1 VIVNESGAV
10 GTYQLAVGHCPFF
23 VSPLSEGVP
32 RFFATLDDWPGFA
45 PNARTWPVVGVR
57 GSGHDYDLDVAPAP
71 RSQFGPFN
79 ACSDSIVGSQL
90 AGTGTRLV
98 TADFRKLPLRN
109 YTAHASLEGQPQT
122 SSAGYIEWD
131 GASDSILVNGPT
143 LVVAPP
149 PNNVLDAWKISLV
162 KNVTYTFN
170 LVPAVGAT
178 AQYRL
183 LLFGNPSPGSPYWA
197 SRPDAILEASGPHGF
212 IPGITGLYGVVVVND
227 NGGTGNYNVSV
238 TANLVD
244 VPGERPAAVANRI
257 RAAAPNP
264 SAGAMR
270 IEFELARA
278 GEAEFRLRDVAG
290 RTVATVPVG
299 RRDAGIASVT
309 FDVASTPGFG
319 ADGRVAPGVYFLS
332 LVVDGI
338 EANRRRIILC
348 R

>member
-1 VIVNESGAV
+1 
-10 GTYQLAVGHCPFF
+10 
-23 VSPLSEGVP
+23 
-32 RFFATLDDWPGFA
+32 
-45 PNARTWPVVGVR
+45 
-57 GSGHDYDLDVAPAP
+57 
-71 RSQFGPFN
+71 
-79 ACSDSIVGSQL
+79 
-90 AGTGTRLV
+90 V

-149 PNNVLDAWKISLV
+149 PDNVLDAWKISLV

-170 LVPAVGAT
+170 LVPAGGAT

-183 LLFGNPSPGSPYWA
+183 LLFGNPSPGNPYWA

-244 VPGERPAAVANRI
+244 VPGERPAVAANRI

-278 GEAEFRLRDVAG
+278 GAAEFRLRDVAG

-309 FDVASTPGFG
+309 LNTPGFG